1 MDPEILIILG
11 IAIFLGFFVQTV
23 VGFAGSLVALPVL
36 LIGLKLPDAIAY
48 ISIFYFFSS
57 VFLVSKEW
65 RDIDRRV
72 ILRLTLASVIG
83 VASGI
88 AVLAFTK
95 PLILKKGL
103 GIFIILYVAYALYG
117 KADLKLGYKSNM
129 IFGALGGFFSGV
141 FSTGGPLY
149 VISVQN
155 SVQQVKAFRATMIG
169 VLAMVTLVRVPA
181 LSISGVLNFS
191 HVKTSLLILPVFF
204 LAQFLGKKM
213 FLRINESLFR
223 KILMVLLCLSGL
235 ALIF

>member
-1 MDPEILIILG
+1 MDPEILVILG

-48 ISIFYFFSS
+48 ISIFYVFSS

-65 RDIDRRV
+65 RDIDRSV
-72 ILRLTLASVIG
+72 ILRLTLASVVG

-88 AVLAFTK
+88 AVLAFTE

-103 GIFIILYVAYALYG
+103 GVFILLYVGYALYG
-117 KADLKLGYKSNM
+117 KADLQLGYKSNM
-129 IFGALGGFFSGV
+129 VFGALGGFFSGV

-155 SVQQVKAFRATMIG
+155 SVQQVRAFRATMIG
-169 VLAMVTLVRVPA
+169 VLALVTLVRIPA
-181 LSISGVLNFS
+181 LSISGVLNFN

-204 LAQFLGKKM
+204 LAQYLGKKM
-213 FLRINESLFR
+213 FLRINEALFR
-223 KILMVLLCLSGL
+223 KVLMVLLCLSGL

>member
-1 MDPEILIILG
+1 MVILG

-48 ISIFYFFSS
+48 ISIFYVFSS

-65 RDIDRRV
+65 RDIDRSV
-72 ILRLTLASVIG
+72 ILRLTLASVVG

-88 AVLAFTK
+88 AVLAFTE

-103 GIFIILYVAYALYG
+103 GVFILLYVGYALYG
-117 KADLKLGYKSNM
+117 KADLQLGYKSNM
-129 IFGALGGFFSGV
+129 VFGALGGFFSGV

-155 SVQQVKAFRATMIG
+155 SVQQVRAFRATMIG
-169 VLAMVTLVRVPA
+169 VLALVTLVRIPA
-181 LSISGVLNFS
+181 LSISGVLNFN

-204 LAQFLGKKM
+204 LAQYLGKKM
-213 FLRINESLFR
+213 FLRINEALFR
-223 KILMVLLCLSGL
+223 KVLMVLLCLSGL